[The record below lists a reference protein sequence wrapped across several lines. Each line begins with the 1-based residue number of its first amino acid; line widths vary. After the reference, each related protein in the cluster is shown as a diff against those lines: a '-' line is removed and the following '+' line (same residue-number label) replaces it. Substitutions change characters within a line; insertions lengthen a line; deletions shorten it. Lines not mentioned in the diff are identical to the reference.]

1 MARLHADH
9 VTRRMARGP
18 AGDPRAFPRPPRLSA
33 ARSIVQSS
41 SSSHRSTRSSFAN
54 GPERGAR
61 PGISDGSVP
70 TGTRRTPAAAAVGH
84 RRPGPAAPRPTPH
97 PGMARDQTG
106 MEEIDHRTSRLRI
119 VQQPCPCPSYIP
131 TQGSGHRFSAL
142 GGDVENGAGSS
153 SASLSPHWRPAGV
166 RRSKNLRR
174 RRARSSHHGAHTA
187 GRALGRGIRPAA
199 ASAPLA
205 GAAPVA
211 RLSRM
216 DNVPG

>member
-1 MARLHADH
+1 MCRVPSASQDRLHADH
-9 VTRRMARGP
+9 VTSRMARGP
-18 AGDPRAFPRPPRLSA
+18 AGDPRAFPRTPRLSA

-119 VQQPCPCPSYIP
+119 TRAAALSLPKLYSH
-131 TQGSGHRFSAL
+131 SGVGTSFLCS
-142 GGDVENGAGSS
+142 
-153 SASLSPHWRPAGV
+153 
-166 RRSKNLRR
+166 RR
-174 RRARSSHHGAHTA
+174 RC
-187 GRALGRGIRPAA
+187 
-199 ASAPLA
+199 
-205 GAAPVA
+205 
-211 RLSRM
+211 
-216 DNVPG
+216 